1 LATVGAETVEPV
13 VVEAVVGATRDDVVD
28 RVVVEAAVVLVVDDV
43 VGVVTGSPRVRNH
56 TAAPTSTTALP
67 PRSHRVRLVGRD
79 ESSGCGGPDTWGLYA
94 ATETECRNMR
104 KPRP

>member
-1 LATVGAETVEPV
+1 M
-13 VVEAVVGATRDDVVD
+13 VEAVVVGKAVVGTSVE
-28 RVVVEAAVVLVVDDV
+28 VVIGRLVVSAAVLELLDEVLVV
-43 VGVVTGSPRVRNH
+43 VTTGPPSLVANQMP
-56 TAAPTSTTALP
+56 TATSTTALP
-67 PRSHRVRLVGRD
+67 PRSNRERRVARG